1 MSLDVG
7 AVQRALQD
15 QGLDGWLWYDFQGA
29 NPIAQRMA
37 GLTNGGHMATRRWF
51 YMIPASG
58 EPRALVHVIE
68 RHNLDRLPGTK
79 TAYAGRAQLESG
91 LKHLLNGTRRVAME
105 YSPNGA
111 IPYVSRVDAG
121 TIELVRGQGVDVVS
135 SGDLIQQ
142 FEAQWGDEGIES
154 HRAASEKLYRIK
166 DRAFAAVASR
176 MRSGTTTTEYDIQQ
190 LMWQWF
196 ADEGLT
202 SDAPP
207 LVAAQENASDPHYMP
222 GATGSRTIR
231 ANELL
236 LLDLWGKLKTP
247 GAVFADISW
256 VGYTGAAVPD
266 EMTRVFETA
275 RDARDAAVALVQEA
289 ARQGRDIR
297 GYELD
302 RAARA
307 VIEAAGYGKY
317 ILHRTGHSLGQTV
330 HGNGAHL
337 DDYETHDERRLLPGT
352 GFTIEPGIY
361 LERFGVRTEIN
372 VVWTASGPE
381 VTGPRQQE
389 IVRLGEERSNEV
401 GNV

>member
-7 AVQRALQD
+7 AVQRALLE

-37 GLTNGGHMATRRWF
+37 GLNTGGHMATRRWF
-51 YMIPASG
+51 YLIPASG
-58 EPRALVHVIE
+58 EPRGLVHQIE
-68 RHNLDRLPGTK
+68 KHNLDRLPGVK
-79 TAYAGRAQLESG
+79 TAYAGRTQLESG

-121 TIELVRGQGVDVVS
+121 TIELVRGLGVDVVS
-135 SGDLIQQ
+135 SGDLVQQ
-142 FEAQWGDEGIES
+142 FEAQWGEEGIRS
-154 HRAASEKLYRIK
+154 HRVAADKLYRIK
-166 DRAFAAVASR
+166 DRAFETIATRVRDAGS
-176 MRSGTTTTEYDIQQ
+176 TTEYEIQQ

-196 ADEGLT
+196 TDEGLI
-202 SDAPP
+202 SDAAP
-207 LVAAQENASDPHYMP
+207 LVAAMENASDPHYVP
-222 GATGSRTIR
+222 ASAGSRTIA
-231 ANELL
+231 ANELV
-236 LLDLWGKLKTP
+236 LLDLWGKLHSA

-256 VGYTGAAVPD
+256 VGFTGSTVPD
-266 EMTRVFETA
+266 EMTRVFATA
-275 RDARDAAVALVQEA
+275 RDARDAAVTLVQDA
-289 ARQGRDIR
+289 ARQRRDVR
-297 GYELD
+297 GFELD

-307 VIEAAGYGKY
+307 VIEAAGYGQY

-361 LERFGVRTEIN
+361 LGHFGVRTEIN
-372 VVWTASGPE
+372 MVWTAAGPE

-389 IVRLGEERSNEV
+389 IVRLM
-401 GNV
+401 

>member
-1 MSLDVG
+1 MSLDIS
-7 AVQRALQD
+7 AIQRALNE

-37 GLTNGGHMATRRWF
+37 GLNGGGHMATRRWF
-51 YMIPASG
+51 YLVPATG
-58 EPRALVHVIE
+58 TPRGLVHQIE
-68 RHNLDRLPGTK
+68 PHTLDRLPGTK
-79 TAYAGRAQLESG
+79 APYAGRAQLESG
-91 LKHLLNGTRRVAME
+91 LQHLLEGTRRIAME

-135 SGDLIQQ
+135 SGDLVQQ
-142 FEAQWGDEGIES
+142 FEARWSDEAMAS

-166 DRAFAAVASR
+166 DRAFDAVRSR
-176 MRSGTTTTEYDIQQ
+176 VRARVPTTEFDIQE
-190 LMWQWF
+190 LMTQWF
-196 ADEGLT
+196 IDEELI

-207 LVAAQENASDPHYMP
+207 LVAAQENASNPHYMP
-222 GATGSRTIR
+222 TKDASRAIQPD
-231 ANELL
+231 ELL
-236 LLDLWGKLKTP
+236 LLDLWGKLRTP

-256 VGYTGAAVPD
+256 VGYTGNHVPD
-266 EMTRVFETA
+266 EMTRVFAAA
-275 RDARDAAVALVQEA
+275 RDARDAAVEVVQTA
-289 ARQGRDIR
+289 AREGRDVR

-307 VIEAAGYGKY
+307 VIERAGYGQY

-337 DDYETHDERRLLPGT
+337 DDYETHDARRLLPGT
-352 GFTIEPGIY
+352 GFTVEPGIY
-361 LERFGVRTEIN
+361 VGRFGVRTEIN
-372 VVWTASGPE
+372 VVWAASGPE

-389 IVRLGEERSNEV
+389 IVKLV
-401 GNV
+401 

>member
-7 AVQRALQD
+7 AVQRALQE

-37 GLTNGGHMATRRWF
+37 GLNTGGHMTTRRWF
-51 YMIPASG
+51 YFIPASG
-58 EPRALVHVIE
+58 EPRGLVHRIE
-68 RHNLDRLPGTK
+68 KHNLDGLPGPK
-79 TAYAGRAQLESG
+79 TAYAGRQQLEG
-91 LKHLLNGTRRVAME
+91 ALKDLLDGSRRVAME

-121 TIELVRGQGVDVVS
+121 TLELVRGNGVDVVS
-135 SGDLIQQ
+135 SGDLVQQ
-142 FEAQWGDEGIES
+142 FEAQWGEEGIRS
-154 HRAASEKLYRIK
+154 HRAAADKLYRIK
-166 DRAFAAVASR
+166 DRAFEAVTAR
-176 MRSGTTTTEYDIQQ
+176 IRNGVATTEYDIQQ

-196 ADEGLT
+196 DEEGLT

-207 LVAAQENASDPHYMP
+207 LVAAMENASDPHYMP
-222 GATGSRTIR
+222 SPTASRPIGT
-231 ANELL
+231 NDLL

-256 VGYTGAAVPD
+256 VGFTGATVPD
-266 EMTRVFETA
+266 EMTRVFSTA
-275 RDARDAAVALVQEA
+275 RDARDAAVTMVQQA
-289 ARQGRDIR
+289 AAEGREIR

-302 RAARA
+302 RAARS
-307 VIEAAGYGKY
+307 VIQAAGYGPY

-372 VVWTASGPE
+372 MVWTATGPE

-389 IVRLGEERSNEV
+389 IVRLV
-401 GNV
+401 

>member
-1 MSLDVG
+1 MPLDVV
-7 AVQRALQD
+7 AVQRALQE

-37 GLTNGGHMATRRWF
+37 GLNTGGHMATRRWF
-51 YMIPASG
+51 YLIPASG
-58 EPRALVHVIE
+58 DPRGLVHTIE
-68 RHNLDRLPGTK
+68 KHNLDSLPGPK

-91 LKHLLNGTRRVAME
+91 LRHLLDGTRRVAME

-121 TIELVRGQGVDVVS
+121 TVELVRSQGVDVVS

-142 FEAQWGDEGIES
+142 FEARWDADAIQS
-154 HRAASEKLYRIK
+154 HRVASEKLYRIK

-176 MRSGTTTTEYDIQQ
+176 LREGTATTEFEIQQ

-196 ADEGLT
+196 GEEELT

-207 LVAAQENASDPHYMP
+207 LVAAMENASDPHYTP
-222 GATGSRTIR
+222 SADRSRAIGP
-231 ANELL
+231 NELL
-236 LLDLWGKLKTP
+236 LLDLWGKLASA

-256 VGYTGAAVPD
+256 IGFTGNDVPD
-266 EMTRVFETA
+266 EMTRVFTTA
-275 RDARDAAVALVQEA
+275 RDARDAAVTVVQEA
-289 ARQGRDIR
+289 ARGGREVR
-297 GYELD
+297 GFELD

-307 VIEAAGYGKY
+307 VIEGAGYGQY
-317 ILHRTGHSLGQTV
+317 ILHRTGHSLGETV

-361 LERFGVRTEIN
+361 LGRFGVRTEIN
-372 VVWTASGPE
+372 VVWTEAGPE

-389 IVRLGEERSNEV
+389 IVKIV
-401 GNV
+401 

>member
-7 AVQRALQD
+7 AVQRALKE

-37 GLTNGGHMATRRWF
+37 GLGGGGHMATRRWF
-51 YMIPASG
+51 YFIPAAG
-58 EPRALVHVIE
+58 EPRALVHAIE
-68 RHNLDRLPGTK
+68 KHNLDTLPGAK
-79 TAYAGRAQLESG
+79 TAYAGRAQLETG
-91 LKHLLNGTRRVAME
+91 LKTLLNGTRRIAME

-121 TIELVRGQGVDVVS
+121 TIELVRGSGVDVVS
-135 SGDLIQQ
+135 SGDLVQQ
-142 FEAQWGDEGIES
+142 FEAQWGEEGIRS
-154 HRAASEKLYRIK
+154 HRVAAEKLYRIK
-166 DRAFAAVASR
+166 DRAFEAVAARLAGGVPTS
-176 MRSGTTTTEYDIQQ
+176 EYDIQQ
-190 LMWQWF
+190 SMWQWF
-196 ADEGLT
+196 ADEGLV
-202 SDAPP
+202 SDAAP
-207 LVAAQENASDPHYMP
+207 LVAAMENASDPHYMP
-222 GATGSRTIR
+222 AASGSRAIG

-236 LLDLWGKLKTP
+236 LLDLWGKLGTP

-256 VGYTGAAVPD
+256 VGFTGRAVPD
-266 EMTRVFETA
+266 DMTRVFETA
-275 RDARDAAVALVQEA
+275 RDARDAAVTLVQDA
-289 ARQGRDIR
+289 ARQQREIR

-302 RAARA
+302 RAARG
-307 VIEAAGYGKY
+307 VIEAAGYGSY

-372 VVWTASGPE
+372 MVWTAAGPE
-381 VTGPRQQE
+381 VTGPKQHD
-389 IVRLGEERSNEV
+389 IVRV
-401 GNV
+401 V

>member
-1 MSLDVG
+1 
-7 AVQRALQD
+7 
-15 QGLDGWLWYDFQGA
+15 
-29 NPIAQRMA
+29 MA
-37 GLTNGGHMATRRWF
+37 GLNTGSHMATRRWF
-51 YMIPASG
+51 YFIPASG
-58 EPRALVHVIE
+58 EPRGLVHKIE
-68 RHNLDRLPGTK
+68 KHNLDDLPGAK
-79 TAYAGRAQLESG
+79 TAYAGRQQLEGG
-91 LKHLLNGTRRVAME
+91 LTHLLDGSRRVAME

-121 TIELVRGQGVDVVS
+121 TVELVRGTGVDVVS
-135 SGDLIQQ
+135 SGDLVQQ
-142 FEAQWGDEGIES
+142 FEAQWGDDGILS
-154 HRAASEKLYRIK
+154 HRTAAEKLYRIK
-166 DRAFAAVASR
+166 DRAFDAVRSR
-176 MRSGTTTTEYDIQQ
+176 VRDGVSTNEYEIQQ

-196 ADEGLT
+196 DEEGLT

-207 LVAAQENASDPHYMP
+207 LVAAMENASDPHYMP
-222 GATGSRTIR
+222 NPTSSRAING
-231 ANELL
+231 NELV

-247 GAVFADISW
+247 GAVYADISW
-256 VGYTGAAVPD
+256 VGFTGTSVPD
-266 EMTRVFETA
+266 EMTRVFAAA
-275 RDARDAAVALVQEA
+275 RDARDAAVTMVQQA
-289 ARQGRDIR
+289 AGDGREIR

-307 VIEAAGYGKY
+307 VIEAAGYAPY

-372 VVWTASGPE
+372 VVWTAEGPE

-389 IVRLGEERSNEV
+389 IVRLV
-401 GNV
+401 

>member
-7 AVQRALQD
+7 AVQRALQE

-37 GLTNGGHMATRRWF
+37 GLNAGGHMATRRWF
-51 YMIPASG
+51 YFIPASG
-58 EPRALVHVIE
+58 EPRGLVHKIE
-68 RHNLDRLPGTK
+68 KHNLDGLPGAK
-79 TAYAGRAQLESG
+79 TAYAGRTQLEAA
-91 LKHLLNGTRRVAME
+91 LKQLLNGSHRVAME

-135 SGDLIQQ
+135 SGDLVQQ
-142 FEAQWGDEGIES
+142 FEAQWGEEGIRS
-154 HRAASEKLYRIK
+154 HRVAADKLYRIK
-166 DRAFAAVASR
+166 DRAFEVIASR
-176 MRSGTTTTEYDIQQ
+176 VRDRIPTTEYDVQQ
-190 LMWQWF
+190 LMWQWLIE
-196 ADEGLT
+196 EGLT
-202 SDAPP
+202 SDAAP
-207 LVAAQENASDPHYMP
+207 LVAAMENASDPHYMP
-222 GATGSRTIR
+222 SPTGSRTIR
-231 ANELL
+231 VNELV
-236 LLDLWGKLKTP
+236 LLDLWGKLETP

-256 VGYTGAAVPD
+256 VGFTGSSVPD
-266 EMTRVFETA
+266 DMTRVFATA
-275 RDARDAAVALVQEA
+275 RDARDAAVALVQDA
-289 ARQGRDIR
+289 ARQGREVR

-307 VIEAAGYGKY
+307 VIEAAGYGQY
-317 ILHRTGHSLGQTV
+317 VLHRTGHSLGQTV

-372 VVWTASGPE
+372 MVWTGAGPE
-381 VTGPRQQE
+381 VTGPRQKE
-389 IVRLGEERSNEV
+389 IVRLV
-401 GNV
+401 

>member
-7 AVQRALQD
+7 GIQRALNEQA
-15 QGLDGWLWYDFQGA
+15 LDGWLWYDFQGA

-37 GLTNGGHMATRRWF
+37 GLNRGGQMATRRWF
-51 YMIPASG
+51 YLVPARG
-58 EPRALVHVIE
+58 APRGLVHQIE
-68 RHNLDRLPGTK
+68 QHNLDGLPGTK
-79 TAYAGRAQLESG
+79 TPYAGRTELESG
-91 LKHLLNGTRRVAME
+91 LKGLLAGTRRIAME

-121 TIELVRGQGVDVVS
+121 TIELVRGQGVEVVS
-135 SGDLIQQ
+135 SGDLVQQ
-142 FEAQWGDEGIES
+142 FEAHWDEAAIAS
-154 HRAASEKLYRIK
+154 HRTASEKLYRIK
-166 DRAFAAVASR
+166 DRAFEAVR
-176 MRSGTTTTEYDIQQ
+176 TRLRDQTPTTEYDIQQ

-196 ADEGLT
+196 DEEGLT
-202 SDAPP
+202 SDAAP
-207 LVAAQENASDPHYMP
+207 LVAAQEHASDPHYQP
-222 GATGSRTIR
+222 ARESSRALR

-256 VGYTGAAVPD
+256 VGFTGADVPD
-266 EMTRVFETA
+266 EMTRVFAAA
-275 RDARDAAVALVQEA
+275 RDARDAAVDVVQEA
-289 ARQGRDIR
+289 ARRGREVR
-297 GYELD
+297 GFELD
-302 RAARA
+302 RAARQ
-307 VIEAAGYGKY
+307 VLEAAGYGQY

-361 LERFGVRTEIN
+361 VGRFGVRTEIN
-372 VVWTASGPE
+372 VVWAANGPE

-389 IVRLGEERSNEV
+389 IVRLV
-401 GNV
+401 

>member
-7 AVQRALQD
+7 AVQRALQE

-37 GLTNGGHMATRRWF
+37 GLDAGGHMATRRWF
-51 YMIPASG
+51 YFIPATG
-58 EPRALVHVIE
+58 EPRGLVHMIE
-68 RHNLDRLPGTK
+68 KHNLDRLPGSK
-79 TAYAGRAQLESG
+79 TAYAGRQQLESG
-91 LKHLLNGTRRVAME
+91 LKHLLNGAQRVAME

-121 TIELVRGQGVDVVS
+121 TIELVRGSGVDVVS
-135 SGDLIQQ
+135 SGDLVQQ
-142 FEAQWGDEGIES
+142 FEAQWGEEGLRT
-154 HRAASEKLYRIK
+154 HRLAAEKLYRIK
-166 DRAFAAVASR
+166 DQAFAAVAAR
-176 MRSGTTTTEYDIQQ
+176 VRDRVPTTEYQIQQ

-196 ADEGLT
+196 EDEGLI
-202 SDAPP
+202 SDAAP
-207 LVAAQENASDPHYMP
+207 LVAAMENASDPHYSP
-222 GATGSRTIR
+222 TATSSRPI
-231 ANELL
+231 AENELL

-256 VGYTGAAVPD
+256 VGFTGAKVPD
-266 EMTRVFETA
+266 EMRRVFETA
-275 RDARDAAVALVQEA
+275 RDARDAAVTLVQDA
-289 ARQGRDIR
+289 AAQQREVR

-307 VIEAAGYGKY
+307 VIEGAGYGRY

-372 VVWTASGPE
+372 MVWTAAGPE

-389 IVRLGEERSNEV
+389 IVRLV
-401 GNV
+401 

>member
-7 AVQRALQD
+7 AVQRALKE

-37 GLTNGGHMATRRWF
+37 GLGGGGHMATRRWF
-51 YMIPASG
+51 YFIPAAG
-58 EPRALVHVIE
+58 EPRALVHAIE
-68 RHNLDRLPGTK
+68 KHNLDTLPGAK
-79 TAYAGRAQLESG
+79 TAYAGRAQLETG
-91 LKHLLNGTRRVAME
+91 LKTLLNGTRRIAME

-121 TIELVRGQGVDVVS
+121 TIELVRGSGVDVVS
-135 SGDLIQQ
+135 SGDLVQQ
-142 FEAQWGDEGIES
+142 FEAQWGEEGIRS
-154 HRAASEKLYRIK
+154 HRVAAEKLYRIK
-166 DRAFAAVASR
+166 DRAIEAVAARLAGGVPTS
-176 MRSGTTTTEYDIQQ
+176 EYDIQQ
-190 LMWQWF
+190 SMWQWF
-196 ADEGLT
+196 ADEGLV
-202 SDAPP
+202 SDAAP
-207 LVAAQENASDPHYMP
+207 LVAAMENASDPHYMP
-222 GATGSRTIR
+222 AASGSRAIG

-236 LLDLWGKLKTP
+236 LLDLWGKLGTP

-256 VGYTGAAVPD
+256 VGFTGRAVPD
-266 EMTRVFETA
+266 DMTRVFETA
-275 RDARDAAVALVQEA
+275 RDARDAAVTLVQDA
-289 ARQGRDIR
+289 ARQQREIR

-302 RAARA
+302 RAARG
-307 VIEAAGYGKY
+307 VIEAAGYGSY

-372 VVWTASGPE
+372 MVWTATGPE
-381 VTGPRQQE
+381 VTGPKQHD
-389 IVRLGEERSNEV
+389 IVRV
-401 GNV
+401 V

>member
-1 MSLDVG
+1 MSLDIS
-7 AVQRALQD
+7 AIQRALSE

-37 GLTNGGHMATRRWF
+37 GLNSGGHMATRRWF
-51 YMIPASG
+51 YLVPATG
-58 EPRALVHVIE
+58 TPRGLVHQIE
-68 RHNLDRLPGTK
+68 QHNLDALPGTK
-79 TAYAGRAQLESG
+79 TPYAGRAQLESG
-91 LKHLLNGTRRVAME
+91 LKHLLEGTRRIAME

-135 SGDLIQQ
+135 SGDLVQQ
-142 FEAQWGDEGIES
+142 FEAHWSEDAIAS

-166 DRAFAAVASR
+166 DRAFEAVRSR
-176 MRSGTTTTEYDIQQ
+176 LRDGVPTTEFDIQQ

-196 ADEGLT
+196 DDEGLV

-207 LVAAQENASDPHYMP
+207 LVAAQENASNPHYMP
-222 GATGSRTIR
+222 SREASRAIR
-231 ANELL
+231 QDELL
-236 LLDLWGKLKTP
+236 LLDLWGKLKSP

-256 VGYTGAAVPD
+256 VGYTGAQVPE
-266 EMTRVFETA
+266 EMTRVFEAA
-275 RDARDAAVALVQEA
+275 RDARDAAVHVVQEA
-289 ARQGRDIR
+289 ARHGREVR

-307 VIEAAGYGKY
+307 VIEKAGYGQF
-317 ILHRTGHSLGQTV
+317 ILHRTGHSLGETV

-352 GFTIEPGIY
+352 GFTVEPGIY
-361 LERFGVRTEIN
+361 LGRFGVRTEIN
-372 VVWTASGPE
+372 VVWLAGGPE
-381 VTGPRQQE
+381 VTGPSQQE
-389 IVRLGEERSNEV
+389 IVRLM
-401 GNV
+401 